1 MFNLYFIP
9 QEEFCSK
16 LGYFNPFIP
25 IFAANFEIG
34 MSFRRIKSLLVVSL
48 SFVALLVSTSAKANE
63 SVVLPTDSNK
73 VKQPIVAEAEPAAH
87 AAKEEGS
94 FNVTETILEH
104 IKDDHSW
111 HLWGHTSLHLPVI
124 LYTSKGLEVFS
135 SKNFLDEHHE
145 QTIYKGNFDYK
156 IIEGKTKIV
165 DAAGVVDVQASK
177 QLWDFS
183 ITKNVASLFI
193 SVFIL
198 LVVLLT
204 AASAYKKTGVKSA
217 PKGLQSFMEPIVLF
231 VRDEVA
237 IPNIGAKRHAK
248 YMPFLLT
255 IFFLVLTNNF
265 LGLVPFFPGGANV
278 SGNIAFTMTLAVC
291 VFIVVN
297 LSANKSYWEHIFWMP
312 GMHWSMKLFL
322 APIELI
328 GVFTKPI
335 SLMIRLFANI
345 TAGHILVLSLI
356 CLIFIFKT
364 VFASAI
370 AVPFAV
376 FIGLIELLVAFLQAY
391 IFTMLS
397 AMYIGMATE
406 EHHHEAHEAHKEVA
420 HH

>member
-1 MFNLYFIP
+1 MA
-9 QEEFCSK
+9 S
-16 LGYFNPFIP
+16 
-25 IFAANFEIG
+25 
-34 MSFRRIKSLLVVSL
+34 RTIKSLLVLCLSL
-48 SFVALLVSTSAKANE
+48 FSMAFSGNVFANE
-63 SVVLPTDSNK
+63 KAAQTEHSN
-73 VKQPIVAEAEPAAH
+73 PAAANEPAAH
-87 AAKEEGS
+87 EPEA
-94 FNVTETILEH
+94 FNVTETILDH

-111 HLWGHTSLHLPVI
+111 HLWGHTSLPLPVI
-124 LYTSKGLEVFS
+124 LYTPKGFEVFS
-135 SKNFLDEHHE
+135 SAKFMNEHHE
-145 QTIYKGNFDYK
+145 EIVYKGNYDYK
-156 IIEGKTKIV
+156 IIEGKVKIV
-165 DAAGVVDVQASK
+165 KLVDATEVVDVEASK
-177 QLWDFS
+177 GLWDFS
-183 ITKNVASLFI
+183 ITKNVASLFV

-198 LVVLLT
+198 LTVLLT
-204 AASAYKKTGVKSA
+204 AAGAYKKTGITTA
-217 PKGLQSFMEPIVLF
+217 PKGVQSFMEPIVLF

-237 IPNIGAKRHAK
+237 IPNIGKKKFAK

-255 IFFLVLTNNF
+255 IFFLVLVNNF

-291 VFIVVN
+291 VFVVVN
-297 LSANKSYWEHIFWMP
+297 LSANKNYWEHIFWMP

-364 VFASAI
+364 VYASAI

-376 FIGLIELLVAFLQAY
+376 FIGMIELLVAFLQAY

-406 EHHHEAHEAHKEVA
+406 EHHHEAHD
-420 HH
+420 

>member
-1 MFNLYFIP
+1 MASI
-9 QEEFCSK
+9 
-16 LGYFNPFIP
+16 
-25 IFAANFEIG
+25 
-34 MSFRRIKSLLVVSL
+34 RIKSLLVLCLSL
-48 SFVALLVSTSAKANE
+48 FTLAFSGNAFANE
-63 SVVLPTDSNK
+63 KAASHE
-73 VKQPIVAEAEPAAH
+73 VKE
-87 AAKEEGS
+87 
-94 FNVTETILEH
+94 FNVTETILDH

-111 HLWGHTSLHLPVI
+111 HLWGHTSLPLPVI
-124 LYTSKGLEVFS
+124 LYTPKGFEVFS
-135 SKNFLDEHHE
+135 SAKFMDEHHE
-145 QTIYKGNFDYK
+145 QIVYKGNFDYK
-156 IIEGKTKIV
+156 IIEGKVKIV
-165 DAAGVVDVQASK
+165 DATEAIDEAASK
-177 QLWDFS
+177 TLWDFS
-183 ITKNVASLFI
+183 ITKNVASLFV
-193 SVFIL
+193 SVLIL

-204 AASAYKKTGVKSA
+204 AAGAYKKTGIKSA
-217 PKGLQSFMEPIVLF
+217 PKGVQSFMEPIVLF

-237 IPNIGAKRHAK
+237 IPNIGKKKFAK

-265 LGLVPFFPGGANV
+265 LGLIPFFPGGANV

-291 VFIVVN
+291 VFVVVN

-364 VFASAI
+364 VYASAI

-376 FIGLIELLVAFLQAY
+376 FIGMIELLVAFLQAY

-406 EHHHEAHEAHKEVA
+406 EHHHEAHDHDGHKNVA

>member
-1 MFNLYFIP
+1 MVSI
-9 QEEFCSK
+9 
-16 LGYFNPFIP
+16 
-25 IFAANFEIG
+25 
-34 MSFRRIKSLLVVSL
+34 RIKSLLVLCFSL
-48 SFVALLVSTSAKANE
+48 VTLAFSGNAFANEKVDGHEAKAE
-63 SVVLPTDSNK
+63 GH
-73 VKQPIVAEAEPAAH
+73 EAKA
-87 AAKEEGS
+87 

-111 HLWGHTSLHLPVI
+111 HLWGETSLSLPVI
-124 LYTSKGLEVFS
+124 LYTPKGFEVFS
-135 SKNFLDEHHE
+135 SAKFMNEHHE
-145 QTIYKGNFDYK
+145 HIVYKGNFDYK
-156 IIEGKTKIV
+156 IIEGKVKIV
-165 DAAGVVDVQASK
+165 DATEAVDLEASK
-177 QLWDFS
+177 ALWDFS
-183 ITKNVASLFI
+183 ITKNVTSLFV
-193 SVFIL
+193 SVLIL

-204 AASAYKKTGVKSA
+204 AARAYKKTGITSA
-217 PKGLQSFMEPIVLF
+217 PKGVQSFMEPIVLF

-237 IPNIGAKRHAK
+237 IPNIGKKKFAK

-265 LGLVPFFPGGANV
+265 LGLIPFFPGGANV

-291 VFIVVN
+291 VFVVVN
-297 LSANKSYWEHIFWMP
+297 LSANKNYWEHIFWMP

-364 VFASAI
+364 VYASAI

-406 EHHHEAHEAHKEVA
+406 EHHHHEAHEHEGHKNVA

>member
-1 MFNLYFIP
+1 MVSI
-9 QEEFCSK
+9 
-16 LGYFNPFIP
+16 
-25 IFAANFEIG
+25 
-34 MSFRRIKSLLVVSL
+34 RIKSLLVLCFSL
-48 SFVALLVSTSAKANE
+48 LTLAFSGNAFANEKAEGHEAKAE
-63 SVVLPTDSNK
+63 GH
-73 VKQPIVAEAEPAAH
+73 EAKA
-87 AAKEEGS
+87 

-111 HLWGHTSLHLPVI
+111 HLWGETSLALPVI
-124 LYTSKGLEVFS
+124 LYTPKGFEVFS
-135 SKNFLDEHHE
+135 SAKFMNEHHE
-145 QTIYKGNFDYK
+145 HIAYKGNFDYK
-156 IIEGKTKIV
+156 IIEGKVKIV
-165 DAAGVVDVQASK
+165 DATEAVDVEASK
-177 QLWDFS
+177 ALWDLS

-193 SVFIL
+193 SVLIL

-204 AASAYKKTGVKSA
+204 AAGAYKKTGITSA
-217 PKGLQSFMEPIVLF
+217 PKGVQSFMEPIVLF

-237 IPNIGAKRHAK
+237 IPNIGKKKFAK

-265 LGLVPFFPGGANV
+265 LGLIPFFPGGANV

-291 VFIVVN
+291 VFVVVN

-364 VFASAI
+364 VYASAI

-406 EHHHEAHEAHKEVA
+406 EHHHEAHEHEGHKNVA

>member
-1 MFNLYFIP
+1 MA
-9 QEEFCSK
+9 S
-16 LGYFNPFIP
+16 
-25 IFAANFEIG
+25 
-34 MSFRRIKSLLVVSL
+34 RTIKSLLVLCLSL
-48 SFVALLVSTSAKANE
+48 FTMAFSGHVFANE
-63 SVVLPTDSNK
+63 KTVQTEQSNPAAAHEP
-73 VKQPIVAEAEPAAH
+73 VAHEAEA
-87 AAKEEGS
+87 
-94 FNVTETILEH
+94 FNVTETILDH

-111 HLWGHTSLHLPVI
+111 HLWGHTSLPLPVI
-124 LYTSKGLEVFS
+124 LYTPKGFEFFS
-135 SKNFLDEHHE
+135 SAKFMNEHHE
-145 QTIYKGNFDYK
+145 QIMYKGNYDYK
-156 IIEGKTKIV
+156 IIEGKIKIV
-165 DAAGVVDVQASK
+165 DAKEAVDVEASK
-177 QLWDFS
+177 ALWDFS
-183 ITKNVASLFI
+183 ITKNVASLFV

-198 LVVLLT
+198 LTVLLT
-204 AASAYKKTGVKSA
+204 AAAAYKKTGITSA
-217 PKGLQSFMEPIVLF
+217 PKGVQSFMEPIVLF

-237 IPNIGAKRHAK
+237 IPNIGKKKFAK

-255 IFFLVLTNNF
+255 IFFLVLVNNF

-291 VFIVVN
+291 VFVVVN
-297 LSANKSYWEHIFWMP
+297 LSANKNYWEHIFWMP

-364 VFASAI
+364 VYASAI

-376 FIGLIELLVAFLQAY
+376 FIGMIELLVAFLQAY

-406 EHHHEAHEAHKEVA
+406 EHHHEALDHDGHKNVA

>member
-1 MFNLYFIP
+1 MA
-9 QEEFCSK
+9 S
-16 LGYFNPFIP
+16 
-25 IFAANFEIG
+25 
-34 MSFRRIKSLLVVSL
+34 RTIKSLLVLCLSL
-48 SFVALLVSTSAKANE
+48 FSMAFSGNVFANE
-63 SVVLPTDSNK
+63 KAAQTEHSN
-73 VKQPIVAEAEPAAH
+73 PAAANEPAAH
-87 AAKEEGS
+87 EPEA
-94 FNVTETILEH
+94 FNVTETILDH

-111 HLWGHTSLHLPVI
+111 HIWGHTSLPLPVI
-124 LYTSKGLEVFS
+124 LYTPKGFEVFS
-135 SKNFLDEHHE
+135 SAKFMDEHHE
-145 QTIYKGNFDYK
+145 EIVYKGNYDYK
-156 IIEGKTKIV
+156 IIEGKVKIV
-165 DAAGVVDVQASK
+165 KLVDATEVVDVEASK
-177 QLWDFS
+177 GLWDFS
-183 ITKNVASLFI
+183 ITKNVASLFV
-193 SVFIL
+193 SVLIL

-204 AASAYKKTGVKSA
+204 AARAYKKTGITSA
-217 PKGLQSFMEPIVLF
+217 PKGVQSFMEPIVLF

-237 IPNIGAKRHAK
+237 IPNIGKKKFAK

-255 IFFLVLTNNF
+255 IFFLVLVNNF

-291 VFIVVN
+291 VFVVVN
-297 LSANKSYWEHIFWMP
+297 LSANKNYWEHIFWMP

-364 VFASAI
+364 VYASAI

-406 EHHHEAHEAHKEVA
+406 EHHHEAHEHEGHKNAA

>member
-1 MFNLYFIP
+1 M
-9 QEEFCSK
+9 
-16 LGYFNPFIP
+16 
-25 IFAANFEIG
+25 
-34 MSFRRIKSLLVVSL
+34 
-48 SFVALLVSTSAKANE
+48 
-63 SVVLPTDSNK
+63 
-73 VKQPIVAEAEPAAH
+73 
-87 AAKEEGS
+87 
-94 FNVTETILEH
+94 
-104 IKDDHSW
+104 
-111 HLWGHTSLHLPVI
+111 
-124 LYTSKGLEVFS
+124 
-135 SKNFLDEHHE
+135 DEHHE
-145 QTIYKGNFDYK
+145 PAMYAGHYNYKT
-156 IIEGKTKIV
+156 IEGKIKVVNADGSI
-165 DAAGVVDVQASK
+165 DEAASAKV
-177 QLWDFS
+177 WDFS
-183 ITKNVASLFI
+183 ITKNVASLFVSI
-193 SVFIL
+193 LIL
-198 LVVLLT
+198 LLVFLT
-204 AASAYKKTGVKSA
+204 VGGAYRKRGVKSA

-237 IPNIGAKRHAK
+237 KPNIGHKYAK

-255 IFFLVLTNNF
+255 IFFLILINNF
-265 LGLVPFFPGGANV
+265 LGLIPFFPGGANV
-278 SGNIAFTMTLAVC
+278 SGNIAFTMTLAVF

-297 LSANKSYWEHIFWMP
+297 LNGNKSYWEHIFWMP

-406 EHHHEAHEAHKEVA
+406 EHHHEAA

>member
-1 MFNLYFIP
+1 MVSI
-9 QEEFCSK
+9 
-16 LGYFNPFIP
+16 
-25 IFAANFEIG
+25 
-34 MSFRRIKSLLVVSL
+34 RIKSLLVLCFSL
-48 SFVALLVSTSAKANE
+48 VTLAFSGNAFANEKVDGHEAKAE
-63 SVVLPTDSNK
+63 GH
-73 VKQPIVAEAEPAAH
+73 EAKA
-87 AAKEEGS
+87 

-111 HLWGHTSLHLPVI
+111 HIWGETSLSLPVI
-124 LYTSKGLEVFS
+124 LYTPKGFEVFS
-135 SKNFLDEHHE
+135 SAKFMNEHHE
-145 QTIYKGNFDYK
+145 HIVYKGNFDYK
-156 IIEGKTKIV
+156 IIEGKVKIV
-165 DAAGVVDVQASK
+165 DATEAVDLEASK
-177 QLWDFS
+177 ALWDFS
-183 ITKNVASLFI
+183 ITKNVTSLFV
-193 SVFIL
+193 SVLIL

-204 AASAYKKTGVKSA
+204 AARAYKKTGITSA
-217 PKGLQSFMEPIVLF
+217 PKGVQSFMEPIVLF

-237 IPNIGAKRHAK
+237 IPNIGKKKFAK

-265 LGLVPFFPGGANV
+265 LGLIPFFPGGANV

-291 VFIVVN
+291 VFVVVN

-364 VFASAI
+364 VYASAI

-406 EHHHEAHEAHKEVA
+406 EHHHEAHEHEGHKNVA

>member
-1 MFNLYFIP
+1 MCL
-9 QEEFCSK
+9 
-16 LGYFNPFIP
+16 
-25 IFAANFEIG
+25 
-34 MSFRRIKSLLVVSL
+34 SLFTMAFSGNV
-48 SFVALLVSTSAKANE
+48 FANE
-63 SVVLPTDSNK
+63 KAAQIEHSN
-73 VKQPIVAEAEPAAH
+73 PAVAHEPEA
-87 AAKEEGS
+87 
-94 FNVTETILEH
+94 FNVTETILDH

-111 HLWGHTSLHLPVI
+111 HLWGHTSLPLPVI
-124 LYTSKGLEVFS
+124 LYTPKGFEFFS
-135 SKNFLDEHHE
+135 SANFMNEHHE
-145 QTIYKGNFDYK
+145 EIMYKGNFDYK
-156 IIEGKTKIV
+156 IIEGKIKIV
-165 DAAGVVDVQASK
+165 DATEAVDKEASK
-177 QLWDFS
+177 GLWDFS
-183 ITKNVASLFI
+183 ITKNVASLFV

-198 LVVLLT
+198 LTVLLT
-204 AASAYKKTGVKSA
+204 AAGAYKKTGITSA
-217 PKGLQSFMEPIVLF
+217 PKGVQSFMEPIVLF

-237 IPNIGAKRHAK
+237 IPNIGKKKFAK

-255 IFFLVLTNNF
+255 IFFLVLVNNF

-291 VFIVVN
+291 VFVVVN
-297 LSANKSYWEHIFWMP
+297 LSANKNYWEHIFWMP

-364 VFASAI
+364 VYASAI

-376 FIGLIELLVAFLQAY
+376 FIGMIELLVAFLQAY

-406 EHHHEAHEAHKEVA
+406 EHLHEAHDHEGHKNVA

>member
-1 MFNLYFIP
+1 MA
-9 QEEFCSK
+9 S
-16 LGYFNPFIP
+16 
-25 IFAANFEIG
+25 
-34 MSFRRIKSLLVVSL
+34 RTIKSLLVLCL
-48 SFVALLVSTSAKANE
+48 SFVTMTFSGNVFANE
-63 SVVLPTDSNK
+63 KAVQTEQGNP
-73 VKQPIVAEAEPAAH
+73 AAAHEPAAH
-87 AAKEEGS
+87 EAEA
-94 FNVTETILEH
+94 FNVTETILDH

-111 HLWGHTSLHLPVI
+111 HLWGHTSLSLPVI
-124 LYTSKGLEVFS
+124 LYTPKGFEFFS
-135 SKNFLDEHHE
+135 SAKFMNEHHE
-145 QTIYKGNFDYK
+145 QIMYKGNYDYK
-156 IIEGKTKIV
+156 IIAGKIKIV
-165 DAAGVVDVQASK
+165 DATEAVDVEASK
-177 QLWDFS
+177 GLWDFS
-183 ITKNVASLFI
+183 ITKNVASLFV

-198 LVVLLT
+198 LTVLLT
-204 AASAYKKTGVKSA
+204 AAGAYKKTGITTA
-217 PKGLQSFMEPIVLF
+217 PKGVQSFMEPIVLF

-237 IPNIGAKRHAK
+237 IPNIGKKKFAK

-255 IFFLVLTNNF
+255 IFFLVLVNNF

-291 VFIVVN
+291 VFVVVN
-297 LSANKSYWEHIFWMP
+297 LSANKNYWEHIFWMP

-364 VFASAI
+364 VYASAI

-376 FIGLIELLVAFLQAY
+376 FIGMIELLVAFLQAY

-406 EHHHEAHEAHKEVA
+406 EHHHEAHDHEGHKNVA

>member
-1 MFNLYFIP
+1 MA
-9 QEEFCSK
+9 S
-16 LGYFNPFIP
+16 
-25 IFAANFEIG
+25 
-34 MSFRRIKSLLVVSL
+34 RTIKSLLVLCLSL
-48 SFVALLVSTSAKANE
+48 FTMAFSGNVFANE
-63 SVVLPTDSNK
+63 KAVQTEQSN
-73 VKQPIVAEAEPAAH
+73 PAAAHEPAAH
-87 AAKEEGS
+87 EAEA
-94 FNVTETILEH
+94 FNVTETILDH

-111 HLWGHTSLHLPVI
+111 HLWGHTSLPLPVI
-124 LYTSKGLEVFS
+124 LYTPKGFEFFS
-135 SKNFLDEHHE
+135 SAKFMNEHHE
-145 QTIYKGNFDYK
+145 EIMYKGNYDYK
-156 IIEGKTKIV
+156 IIEGKIKIV
-165 DAAGVVDVQASK
+165 DATEAVDVEASK
-177 QLWDFS
+177 GLWDFS
-183 ITKNVASLFI
+183 ITKNVASLFV

-198 LVVLLT
+198 LTVLLT
-204 AASAYKKTGVKSA
+204 AAGAYKKTGITTA
-217 PKGLQSFMEPIVLF
+217 PKGVQSFMEPIVLF

-237 IPNIGAKRHAK
+237 IPNIGKKKFAK

-255 IFFLVLTNNF
+255 IFFLVLVNNF

-291 VFIVVN
+291 VFVVVN
-297 LSANKSYWEHIFWMP
+297 LSANKNYWEHIFWMP

-364 VFASAI
+364 VYASAI

-376 FIGLIELLVAFLQAY
+376 FIGMIELLVAFLQAY

-406 EHHHEAHEAHKEVA
+406 EHHHEAHDHEGHKNVA

>member
-1 MFNLYFIP
+1 MAFSGNVFANEKAA
-9 QEEFCSK
+9 QTEHS
-16 LGYFNPFIP
+16 NPA
-25 IFAANFEIG
+25 AAN
-34 MSFRRIKSLLVVSL
+34 
-48 SFVALLVSTSAKANE
+48 
-63 SVVLPTDSNK
+63 
-73 VKQPIVAEAEPAAH
+73 EPAAH
-87 AAKEEGS
+87 EPEA
-94 FNVTETILEH
+94 FNVTETILDH

-111 HLWGHTSLHLPVI
+111 HLWGHTSLPLPVI
-124 LYTSKGLEVFS
+124 LYTPKGFEFFS
-135 SKNFLDEHHE
+135 SAKFMNEHHE
-145 QTIYKGNFDYK
+145 EIVYKGNYDYK
-156 IIEGKTKIV
+156 IIEGKVKIV
-165 DAAGVVDVQASK
+165 KLVDATEVVDVEASK
-177 QLWDFS
+177 GLWDFS
-183 ITKNVASLFI
+183 ITKNVASLFV
-193 SVFIL
+193 SVLIL

-204 AASAYKKTGVKSA
+204 AARAYKKTGITSA
-217 PKGLQSFMEPIVLF
+217 PKGVQSFMEPIVLF

-237 IPNIGAKRHAK
+237 IPNIGKKKFAK

-255 IFFLVLTNNF
+255 IFFLVLVNNF

-291 VFIVVN
+291 VFVVVN
-297 LSANKSYWEHIFWMP
+297 LSANKNYWEHIFWMP

-364 VFASAI
+364 VYASAI

-376 FIGLIELLVAFLQAY
+376 FIGMIELLVAFLQAY

-406 EHHHEAHEAHKEVA
+406 EHHHEAHDHEGHKNVA

>member
-1 MFNLYFIP
+1 MA
-9 QEEFCSK
+9 S
-16 LGYFNPFIP
+16 
-25 IFAANFEIG
+25 
-34 MSFRRIKSLLVVSL
+34 RTIKSLLVLCLSL
-48 SFVALLVSTSAKANE
+48 FTMAFSGNVFANE
-63 SVVLPTDSNK
+63 KAAQTEHSN
-73 VKQPIVAEAEPAAH
+73 PAVAHEPEA
-87 AAKEEGS
+87 
-94 FNVTETILEH
+94 FNVTETILDH

-111 HLWGHTSLHLPVI
+111 HLWGHTSLPLPVI
-124 LYTSKGLEVFS
+124 LYTPKGFEFFS
-135 SKNFLDEHHE
+135 SAKFMNEHHE
-145 QTIYKGNFDYK
+145 EIMYKGNYDYK
-156 IIEGKTKIV
+156 IIEGKIKIV
-165 DAAGVVDVQASK
+165 DEKEAVDVEASK
-177 QLWDFS
+177 GLWDFS
-183 ITKNVASLFI
+183 ITKNVASLFV

-198 LVVLLT
+198 LTVLLT
-204 AASAYKKTGVKSA
+204 AAGAYKKTGITTA
-217 PKGLQSFMEPIVLF
+217 PKGVQSFMEPIVLF

-237 IPNIGAKRHAK
+237 IPNIGKKKFAK

-255 IFFLVLTNNF
+255 IFFLVLVNNF

-291 VFIVVN
+291 VFVVVN
-297 LSANKSYWEHIFWMP
+297 LSANKNYWEHIFWMP

-364 VFASAI
+364 VYASAI

-376 FIGLIELLVAFLQAY
+376 FIGMIELLVAFLQAY

-406 EHHHEAHEAHKEVA
+406 EHHHEAHDHEGHKNVA

>member
-1 MFNLYFIP
+1 MT
-9 QEEFCSK
+9 
-16 LGYFNPFIP
+16 
-25 IFAANFEIG
+25 
-34 MSFRRIKSLLVVSL
+34 FRSIKSLLVKTFSVFSL
-48 SFVALLVSTSAKANE
+48 LLATEAFAGENHTPAPAGAGVEATATTEAHGAK
-63 SVVLPTDSNK
+63 
-73 VKQPIVAEAEPAAH
+73 
-87 AAKEEGS
+87 KEGD

-111 HLWGHTSLHLPVI
+111 HMWGHVSIHLPVI
-124 LYTSKGLEVFS
+124 LKTSKGFEVFS
-135 SKNFLDEHHE
+135 SEKLVDEHHE
-145 QTIYKGNFDYK
+145 PAVYKGNFDYK
-156 IIEGKTKIV
+156 LIEGKTKIV
-165 DAAGVVDVQASK
+165 DANGNVDVEASK

-183 ITKNVASLFI
+183 ITKNVASLFV

-198 LVVLLT
+198 LVVLLS
-204 AASAYKKTGVKSA
+204 AAAGYKKTGVKSA
-217 PKGLQSFMEPIVLF
+217 PKGLQSFMEPIILF

-237 IPNIGAKRHAK
+237 IPNIGAKKAGK

-255 IFFLVLTNNF
+255 IFFLILINNF
-265 LGLVPFFPGGANV
+265 LGLIPFFPGGANV
-278 SGNIAFTMTLAVC
+278 SGNIAFTMTLAVF

-297 LSANKSYWEHIFWMP
+297 VNANKSYWEHIFWMP

-376 FIGLIELLVAFLQAY
+376 FIGLIELLVAFLQAF
-391 IFTMLS
+391 IFTMLA

-406 EHHHEAHEAHKEVA
+406 EHHHDAHGEAA

>member
-1 MFNLYFIP
+1 M
-9 QEEFCSK
+9 
-16 LGYFNPFIP
+16 
-25 IFAANFEIG
+25 AR
-34 MSFRRIKSLLVVSL
+34 MSVKSLLVATFSLFTLLISTVSY
-48 SFVALLVSTSAKANE
+48 ANDN
-63 SVVLPTDSNK
+63 PQTP
-73 VKQPIVAEAEPAAH
+73 QAGGEAH
-87 AAKEEGS
+87 GEGEFS
-94 FNVTETILEH
+94 VTETILEH
-104 IKDDHSW
+104 IKDDHGW
-111 HLWGHTSLHLPVI
+111 HLWGHTTLPLPVI
-124 LYTSKGLEVFS
+124 LYTDKGLEVFS
-135 SKNFLDEHHE
+135 SANLIDEHHAPA
-145 QTIYKGNFDYK
+145 IYAGNYNYK
-156 IIEGKTKIV
+156 TFEGKVK
-165 DAAGVVDVQASK
+165 VVNADGSIDETATAK
-177 QLWDFS
+177 LWDFS
-183 ITKNVASLFI
+183 ITKNVASLFVSI
-193 SVFIL
+193 TIL
-198 LVVLLT
+198 LLVFLT
-204 AASAYKKTGVKSA
+204 VGGAYRKRGVKSA
-217 PKGLQSFMEPIVLF
+217 PKGIQSFMEPIVLF

-237 IPNIGAKRHAK
+237 KPNIGHNYAK

-255 IFFLVLTNNF
+255 IFFLILINNF
-265 LGLVPFFPGGANV
+265 LGLIPFFPGGANV
-278 SGNIAFTMTLAVC
+278 SGNIAFTMTLAVF

-297 LSANKSYWEHIFWMP
+297 LNGNKSYWQHIFWMP

-322 APIELI
+322 APIELM

-406 EHHHEAHEAHKEVA
+406 EHHHEAA

>member
-1 MFNLYFIP
+1 MVSI
-9 QEEFCSK
+9 
-16 LGYFNPFIP
+16 
-25 IFAANFEIG
+25 
-34 MSFRRIKSLLVVSL
+34 RIKSLLVLCFSL
-48 SFVALLVSTSAKANE
+48 LTLAFSGNAFANEKAEGHEAKTEGHEAKA
-63 SVVLPTDSNK
+63 
-73 VKQPIVAEAEPAAH
+73 
-87 AAKEEGS
+87 

-111 HLWGHTSLHLPVI
+111 HLWGETSLALPVI
-124 LYTSKGLEVFS
+124 LYTPKGFEVFS
-135 SKNFLDEHHE
+135 SAKFMNEHHE
-145 QTIYKGNFDYK
+145 HIAYKGNFDYK
-156 IIEGKTKIV
+156 IIEGKVKIV
-165 DAAGVVDVQASK
+165 DASEAIDIEASK
-177 QLWDFS
+177 ALWDFS

-193 SVFIL
+193 SVLIL

-204 AASAYKKTGVKSA
+204 AAGAYKKTGITSA
-217 PKGLQSFMEPIVLF
+217 PKGVQSFMEPIVLF

-237 IPNIGAKRHAK
+237 IPNIGKKKFAK

-265 LGLVPFFPGGANV
+265 LGLIPFFPGGANV

-364 VFASAI
+364 VYASAI

-406 EHHHEAHEAHKEVA
+406 EHHHEAHENEGHKNVA

>member
-1 MFNLYFIP
+1 MMFRRF
-9 QEEFCSK
+9 K
-16 LGYFNPFIP
+16 LLLLVAFSLSTVLFSNR
-25 IFAANFEIG
+25 IFANDTATTTTQEH
-34 MSFRRIKSLLVVSL
+34 
-48 SFVALLVSTSAKANE
+48 
-63 SVVLPTDSNK
+63 
-73 VKQPIVAEAEPAAH
+73 PIAH
-87 AAKEEGS
+87 KEEGS

-111 HLWGHTSLHLPVI
+111 HLWGHTSVALPVI
-124 LYTSKGLEVFS
+124 VYSDKGLEIFS
-135 SKNFLDEHHE
+135 SKNLVNEHHE
-145 QTIYKGNFDYK
+145 PVVYTGNYSYKLF
-156 IIEGKTKIV
+156 EGKLKVAKSDGSLDEEATKHV
-165 DAAGVVDVQASK
+165 
-177 QLWDFS
+177 WDFS
-183 ITKNVASLFI
+183 ITKNVASLLFT
-193 SVFIL
+193 VLVLL
-198 LVVLLT
+198 LVFLT
-204 AASAYKKTGVKSA
+204 VGAAYKKRGVKSA
-217 PKGLQSFMEPIVLF
+217 PKGLQSFMEPIILF

-237 IPNIGAKRHAK
+237 KPNIGAKYAR

-255 IFFLVLTNNF
+255 IFFLILTNNF
-265 LGLVPFFPGGANV
+265 LGLIPFFPGGANV
-278 SGNIAFTMTLAVC
+278 SGNIAFTMTLAVF

-297 LSANKSYWEHIFWMP
+297 LKGNKSYWQHIFWMP

-406 EHHHEAHEAHKEVA
+406 EHHHEEAH
-420 HH
+420 H

>member
-1 MFNLYFIP
+1 MYLNRF
-9 QEEFCSK
+9 
-16 LGYFNPFIP
+16 
-25 IFAANFEIG
+25 
-34 MSFRRIKSLLVVSL
+34 KSLLVVSL
-48 SFVALLVSTSAKANE
+48 SLVAILFSTAVMANE
-63 SVVLPTDSNK
+63 NPVVADTNHA
-73 VKQPIVAEAEPAAH
+73 VATAEAAVSHE
-87 AAKEEGS
+87 AKKEGD

-111 HLWGHTSLHLPVI
+111 HLWGHTSIHLPVI
-124 LYTSKGLEVFS
+124 LYTSKGLEFFS
-135 SKNFLDEHHE
+135 SERFVDEHHE
-145 QTIYKGNFDYK
+145 PVVYHGNFDYK
-156 IIEGKTKIV
+156 LIEGKTKIV
-165 DAAGVVDVQASK
+165 DANGNLDAAASK

-193 SVFIL
+193 SVIIL
-198 LVVLLT
+198 LLVLLS
-204 AASAYKKTGVKSA
+204 AANAYKRTGIKSA
-217 PKGLQSFMEPIVLF
+217 PKGVQSLMEPIVLF

-237 IPNIGAKRHAK
+237 IPNIGAKKAGK

-255 IFFLVLTNNF
+255 IFFLILTNNF
-265 LGLVPFFPGGANV
+265 LGLIPFFPGGANV

-297 LSANKSYWEHIFWMP
+297 LNANKSYWEHIFWMP

-376 FIGLIELLVAFLQAY
+376 FIGMIELLVAFLQAF
-391 IFTMLS
+391 IFTMLA

-406 EHHHEAHEAHKEVA
+406 EHHHESHEAA

>member
-1 MFNLYFIP
+1 MVSI
-9 QEEFCSK
+9 
-16 LGYFNPFIP
+16 
-25 IFAANFEIG
+25 
-34 MSFRRIKSLLVVSL
+34 RIKSLLVLCFSL
-48 SFVALLVSTSAKANE
+48 LTLAFSGNAFANEKADGHEAKAE
-63 SVVLPTDSNK
+63 GH
-73 VKQPIVAEAEPAAH
+73 EAKA
-87 AAKEEGS
+87 

-111 HLWGHTSLHLPVI
+111 HLWGETSLALPVI
-124 LYTSKGLEVFS
+124 LYTPKGFEVFS
-135 SKNFLDEHHE
+135 SAKFMNEHHE
-145 QTIYKGNFDYK
+145 HIAYKGNFDYK
-156 IIEGKTKIV
+156 IIEGKVKIV
-165 DAAGVVDVQASK
+165 DATEAVDLEASK
-177 QLWDFS
+177 ALWDFS

-193 SVFIL
+193 SVLIL

-204 AASAYKKTGVKSA
+204 AAGAYKKTGVTSA
-217 PKGLQSFMEPIVLF
+217 PKGVQSFMEPIVLF

-237 IPNIGAKRHAK
+237 IPNIGKKKFAK

-265 LGLVPFFPGGANV
+265 LGLIPFFPGGANV

-291 VFIVVN
+291 VFVVVN

-364 VFASAI
+364 VYASAI

-406 EHHHEAHEAHKEVA
+406 EHHHEAHEHEGHKNVA

>member
-1 MFNLYFIP
+1 MVSI
-9 QEEFCSK
+9 
-16 LGYFNPFIP
+16 
-25 IFAANFEIG
+25 
-34 MSFRRIKSLLVVSL
+34 RIKSLLVLCFSL
-48 SFVALLVSTSAKANE
+48 LTLAFSGNTFANEKAEGHEAKTEGHEAKA
-63 SVVLPTDSNK
+63 
-73 VKQPIVAEAEPAAH
+73 
-87 AAKEEGS
+87 

-111 HLWGHTSLHLPVI
+111 HLWGETSLSLPVI
-124 LYTSKGLEVFS
+124 LYTPKGFEVFS
-135 SKNFLDEHHE
+135 SAKFMNEHHE
-145 QTIYKGNFDYK
+145 HIAYKGNFDYK
-156 IIEGKTKIV
+156 IIEGKVKIV
-165 DAAGVVDVQASK
+165 DASEAIDIEASK
-177 QLWDFS
+177 ALWDFS

-193 SVFIL
+193 SVLIL

-204 AASAYKKTGVKSA
+204 AAGAYKKTGITSA
-217 PKGLQSFMEPIVLF
+217 PKGVQSFMEPIVLF

-237 IPNIGAKRHAK
+237 IPNIGKKKFAK

-265 LGLVPFFPGGANV
+265 LGLIPFFPGGANV

-364 VFASAI
+364 VYASAI

-406 EHHHEAHEAHKEVA
+406 EHHHEAHEHEGHKNVA

>member
-1 MFNLYFIP
+1 LIFFFLFLLRLS
-9 QEEFCSK
+9 F
-16 LGYFNPFIP
+16 FTPFTP
-25 IFAANFEIG
+25 IFAANFETG
-34 MSFRRIKSLLVVSL
+34 MARMSVKSLLVATFSL
-48 SFVALLVSTSAKANE
+48 FTLLFSTFSYANE
-63 SVVLPTDSNK
+63 TPQT
-73 VKQPIVAEAEPAAH
+73 AAAGH
-87 AAKEEGS
+87 GEGD

-111 HLWGHTSLHLPVI
+111 HLWGHTTLPLPVI
-124 LYTSKGLEVFS
+124 LYSDKGLEVFS
-135 SKNFLDEHHE
+135 SAKLMDEHHE
-145 QTIYKGNFDYK
+145 PAMYAGNYNYKT
-156 IIEGKTKIV
+156 IEGKIKVVNADGSI
-165 DAAGVVDVQASK
+165 DEAATAKV
-177 QLWDFS
+177 WDFS
-183 ITKNVASLFI
+183 ITKNVASLFVSI
-193 SVFIL
+193 LIL
-198 LVVLLT
+198 LLVFLT
-204 AASAYKKTGVKSA
+204 VGGAYRKRGVKSA

-237 IPNIGAKRHAK
+237 KPNIGHKYAK

-255 IFFLVLTNNF
+255 IFFLILINNF
-265 LGLVPFFPGGANV
+265 LGLIPFFPGGANV
-278 SGNIAFTMTLAVC
+278 SGNIAFTMTLAVF

-297 LSANKSYWEHIFWMP
+297 LNGNKSYWEHIFWMP

-406 EHHHEAHEAHKEVA
+406 EHHHEAA

>member
-1 MFNLYFIP
+1 LLLATEAFA
-9 QEEFCSK
+9 EENHTPAPA
-16 LGYFNPFIP
+16 G
-25 IFAANFEIG
+25 AGVEATATTEAHG
-34 MSFRRIKSLLVVSL
+34 
-48 SFVALLVSTSAKANE
+48 AK
-63 SVVLPTDSNK
+63 
-73 VKQPIVAEAEPAAH
+73 
-87 AAKEEGS
+87 KEGD

-111 HLWGHTSLHLPVI
+111 HLWGHTSIHLPVI
-124 LYTSKGLEVFS
+124 LKTSKGFEVFS
-135 SKNFLDEHHE
+135 SEKLVDEHHE
-145 QTIYKGNFDYK
+145 PAIYKGNFDYK
-156 IIEGKTKIV
+156 LIEGKTKIV
-165 DAAGVVDVQASK
+165 DANGNIDEEASK

-183 ITKNVASLFI
+183 ITKNVASLFV

-198 LVVLLT
+198 LVVLLS
-204 AASAYKKTGVKSA
+204 AAAAYKKTGVKSA
-217 PKGLQSFMEPIVLF
+217 PKGLQSFMEPIILF

-237 IPNIGAKRHAK
+237 IPNIGAKKAGK

-255 IFFLVLTNNF
+255 IFFLILINNF
-265 LGLVPFFPGGANV
+265 LGLIPFFPGGANV
-278 SGNIAFTMTLAVC
+278 SGNIAFTMTLAVF

-297 LSANKSYWEHIFWMP
+297 VSANKSYWEHIFWMP

-376 FIGLIELLVAFLQAY
+376 FIGLIELLVAFLQAF
-391 IFTMLS
+391 IFTMLA

-406 EHHHEAHEAHKEVA
+406 EHHHDAHGEAA

>member
-1 MFNLYFIP
+1 MVLR
-9 QEEFCSK
+9 S
-16 LGYFNPFIP
+16 
-25 IFAANFEIG
+25 
-34 MSFRRIKSLLVVSL
+34 MKSLLVLAFSL
-48 SFVALLVSTSAKANE
+48 CAILFSTALFANDSTENHSPEKHAPAHETKA
-63 SVVLPTDSNK
+63 
-73 VKQPIVAEAEPAAH
+73 
-87 AAKEEGS
+87 EGD

-111 HLWGHTSLHLPVI
+111 HLWGHTSLPLPVI
-124 LYTSKGLEVFS
+124 LYTDKGLEFFS
-135 SKNFLDEHHE
+135 SSKLVDEHH
-145 QTIYKGNFDYK
+145 QPVAYNGNYNYKLF
-156 IIEGKTKIV
+156 EGKLKVANTDGSLNV
-165 DAAGVVDVQASK
+165 EESK
-177 QLWDFS
+177 KVWDFS
-183 ITKNVASLFI
+183 ITKNVASLLFT
-193 SVFIL
+193 VL
-198 LVVLLT
+198 VLLLT
-204 AASAYKKTGVKSA
+204 FLSVAAAYKKRGVTTA
-217 PKGLQSFMEPIVLF
+217 PKGLQSFMEPIILF

-237 IPNIGAKRHAK
+237 KPNIGKKYAR
-248 YMPFLLT
+248 YMPVLLT
-255 IFFLVLTNNF
+255 IFFLILVNNF
-265 LGLVPFFPGGANV
+265 LGLIPFFPGGANV
-278 SGNIAFTMTLAVC
+278 SGNIAFTMTLAVF
-291 VFIVVN
+291 VFILVN
-297 LSANKSYWEHIFWMP
+297 LNGNKNYWQHIFWMP

-406 EHHHEAHEAHKEVA
+406 EHHHAEEAHH
-420 HH
+420 